1 MQNSAGAEAG
11 QGQGQGQGQKR
22 GTSRKHRY
30 LAEYAKGP
38 IAASLAALLR
48 SLGHTAQALCA
59 PQAQG
64 KPIVS
69 FIEVDISTLFRS
81 KTLLLLS

>member
-1 MQNSAGAEAG
+1 MQNSTGTGAEAG
-11 QGQGQGQGQKR
+11 QGHGQGR
-22 GTSRKHRY
+22 GTSRKHKY
-30 LAEYAKGP
+30 LAEYARGP

-69 FIEVDISTLFRS
+69 FIEVDIGTHFGS